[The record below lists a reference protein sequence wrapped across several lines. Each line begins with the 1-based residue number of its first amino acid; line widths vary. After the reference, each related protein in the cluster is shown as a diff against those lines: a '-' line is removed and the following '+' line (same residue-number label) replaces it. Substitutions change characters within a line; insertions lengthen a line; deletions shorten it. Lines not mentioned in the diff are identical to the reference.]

1 MAAKDFG
8 SNSLSNKNTTFPN
21 FGKYATQTLP
31 ATELRVISQPSGS
44 AKIDRYRNYVYRTDK
59 RVEAYIYHAELGV
72 NDDHD
77 DFKGVSIE
85 WVWTDLQILR
95 GGKSETEASS
105 MWNGHSTCTASKA
118 AGRIYG
124 SAKQE
129 RLVVVKMPDYSIAS
143 IAEMMWKIYSH
154 VQINKR
160 NNRSVVTVSWGSI
173 YPVAFPLDPQDSLW
187 LSVYRAIECLHSL
200 GVVIVCAAGND
211 ALKLNAARRLRTL
224 VDTAPAV
231 FSLYAKYPAIVV
243 VGNCDNYGRR
253 YETSQRT
260 GRQDFPQIHA
270 PGVDIQC
277 ASARSSSEPHRDT
290 GTSFCK

>member
-1 MAAKDFG
+1 MVAKDFY
-8 SNSLSNKNTTFPN
+8 SNSLSNTNTTFSN
-21 FGKYATQTLP
+21 FEKFATQTLP

-59 RVEAYIYHAELGV
+59 RTDAYIYHAELGI

-77 DFKGVSIE
+77 DFKGVLIE
-85 WVWTDLQILR
+85 WIWTDLQIVT
-95 GGKSETEASS
+95 GGKTETEAAS

-129 RLVVVKMPDYSIAS
+129 RLVVVKMLDYSIAS
-143 IAEMMWKIYSH
+143 IAEIMWKIYSH
-154 VQINKR
+154 VRINKR

-173 YPVAFPLDPQDSLW
+173 DPVAFPLDPQDDLW
-187 LSVYRAIECLHSL
+187 LSVYEAMAGLHSL

-211 ALKLNAARRLRTL
+211 ALELNAAGRPRTL

-231 FSLYAKYPAIVV
+231 FNLYAKYPAIVV

-253 YETSQRT
+253 HSTSQRT

-277 ASARSSSEPHRDT
+277 ASASSSSAPRLDT